1 VTLRILF
8 GHVPAAIWRPVFK
21 RNPLEVGLPI
31 TEFGRRVIGQRT
43 GGRGSGVESGVLCDV

>member
-21 RNPLEVGLPI
+21 RNPLEVGLPM